1 MQLVG
6 RERKKKSNKEAP
18 HGRKSVFSSYYWNIK
33 NTKKSNKEAPLGR
46 KSVFSSY
53 YWNIKNTKKSNKEA
67 PLGRKWKCG
76 AAQIA
81 FIWIQGGE
89 RSLPKLPLQTIVDFA
104 QPVQLNSI
112 LHRFNK
118 ILFFCKFCKNLV
130 KNIFVDLHCT
140 TFKTKVKG
148 LRTKVWC

>member
-1 MQLVG
+1 MEENLFFLHIIETLRIQKSPIKKLHLEENENVVPRKLLLSES
-6 RERKKKSNKEAP
+6 RE
-18 HGRKSVFSSYYWNIK
+18 
-33 NTKKSNKEAPLGR
+33 
-46 KSVFSSY
+46 
-53 YWNIKNTKKSNKEA
+53 
-67 PLGRKWKCG
+67 
-76 AAQIA
+76 
-81 FIWIQGGE
+81 E

-118 ILFFCKFCKNLV
+118 IAFFCNICKNLV

-148 LRTKVWC
+148 LRSDVKLVLKLMLMKLIPVSFQMSDNNFPSET

>member
-1 MQLVG
+1 MEENENVVPRKLLLSES
-6 RERKKKSNKEAP
+6 RE
-18 HGRKSVFSSYYWNIK
+18 
-33 NTKKSNKEAPLGR
+33 
-46 KSVFSSY
+46 
-53 YWNIKNTKKSNKEA
+53 
-67 PLGRKWKCG
+67 
-76 AAQIA
+76 
-81 FIWIQGGE
+81 E

-148 LRTKVWC
+148 LRSDVKLVLKLMLMKLIPVSFQMSDNNFPSET